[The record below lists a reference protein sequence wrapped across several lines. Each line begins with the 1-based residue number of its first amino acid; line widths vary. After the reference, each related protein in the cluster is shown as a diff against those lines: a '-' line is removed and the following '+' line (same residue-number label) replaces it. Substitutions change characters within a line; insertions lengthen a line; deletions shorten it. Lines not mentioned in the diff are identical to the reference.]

1 MEAKMKHLELIQG
14 VINRMS
20 GSLFYLKGWTI
31 TLIAAIS
38 AISQKDAS
46 QDYFYIA
53 LFPVAIFWIMDGY
66 FLSHER
72 MFRDLYEDVAKIK
85 NDSDVTFSMDI
96 REYKKLAKNTWTG
109 AMFSKT
115 LYIFYGLI
123 FLMMVVLKCV
133 TNGCWLPLFC
143 LK

>member
-1 MEAKMKHLELIQG
+1 MQAKMKHLELIQG

-20 GSLFYLKGWTI
+20 GSLFYLKGWTV

-53 LFPVAIFWIMDGY
+53 FFPVIIFWIMDGY
-66 FLSHER
+66 FLSQER

-85 NDSDVTFSMDI
+85 NDDDITFSMDI

-109 AMFSKT
+109 AMFSRT

-123 FLMMVVLKCV
+123 FLMMIAFKCINSNYLL
-133 TNGCWLPLFC
+133 TLLC
-143 LK
+143 LI